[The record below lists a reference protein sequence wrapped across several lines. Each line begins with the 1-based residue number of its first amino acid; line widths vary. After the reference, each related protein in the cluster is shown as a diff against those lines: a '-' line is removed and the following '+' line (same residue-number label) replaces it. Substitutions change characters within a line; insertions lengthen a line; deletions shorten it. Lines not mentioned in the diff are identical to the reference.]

1 MLLRDSCVR
10 HSGDGGGADRGTK
23 RAKSH
28 SGGDSGTRTRR
39 AKSHSGDRRRVDS
52 KLDPEIEADVKVPSS
67 SEKVQQSE
75 TLQI

>member
-1 MLLRDSCVR
+1 MT
-10 HSGDGGGADRGTK
+10 GGGWKPKPEGADGRL
-23 RAKSH
+23 
-28 SGGDSGTRTRR
+28 
-39 AKSHSGDRRRVDS
+39 DS